1 MSTTTLYALFA
12 FALVSSITPG
22 PNNILLMTSGANHGF
37 KKTIP
42 HMLGVYVGFILMVAI
57 IGFGAS
63 DLFKIYPNLQK
74 VLQMMCGSYLLVLAF
89 KIGFST
95 FNSQNQEAKK
105 PMSFVEAAV
114 FQWINPKAW
123 TMAISAVTIYSG
135 EHTLSLLAIL
145 MAFSLMNLPSITVWV
160 FAGLKLKGFL
170 ENERRLRIF
179 NIVMALLLISS
190 LYPIYLV

>member
-95 FNSQNQEAKK
+95 FNSQDQEAKK